1 MSTICLKLLENVF
14 HQVVFINT
22 FVKQK
27 LLDRPVSIEST
38 FCSASAMLENRKL
51 FRGEEKV
58 HITLMKPALLFRKI
72 SNYKFSIYCTFI
84 THYFQ
89 NKFTKQRIERERER
103 ERESNVKT
111 KYL

>member
-1 MSTICLKLLENVF
+1 MPQTIRKRF
-14 HQVVFINT
+14 YQVVFINT
-22 FVKQK
+22 FAKQK

-51 FRGEEKV
+51 FRGEQKD
-58 HITLMKPALLFRKI
+58 HITLMNTPLFRSI

-89 NKFTKQRIERERER
+89 NTFTEQRI
-103 ERESNVKT
+103 
-111 KYL
+111 